1 MFARGCV
8 CESVWRSKDVPVG
21 AGRMCRGHRQ
31 QRLGEGV
38 RVSRSVY
45 AGQCCL
51 TCVCLEDKCPH
62 SCVLGGQWLCVSLSV
77 PVSELPVVSVY
88 VCVGVC
94 IAGLWQCMVLSLV
107 ISEHLCGA
115 AVCTVSLCVHQR
127 L

>member
-1 MFARGCV
+1 MEEQGCPRGGWENVQRPQTAAPGRGCAGLQV
-8 CESVWRSKDVPVG
+8 CL
-21 AGRMCRGHRQ
+21 C
-31 QRLGEGV
+31 
-38 RVSRSVY
+38 RSVLSY
-45 AGQCCL
+45 V
-51 TCVCLEDKCPH
+51 CVFEDKCPH
-62 SCVLGGQWLCVSLSV
+62 LCVLGGQWLCVSLSV

>member
-1 MFARGCV
+1 MFCRNWFQ
-8 CESVWRSKDVPVG
+8 SQRSLKNHHLDFRIPVLSSK
-21 AGRMCRGHRQ
+21 MF
-31 QRLGEGV
+31 
-38 RVSRSVY
+38 Y

-62 SCVLGGQWLCVSLSV
+62 LCVLGGQWLCVSLSV